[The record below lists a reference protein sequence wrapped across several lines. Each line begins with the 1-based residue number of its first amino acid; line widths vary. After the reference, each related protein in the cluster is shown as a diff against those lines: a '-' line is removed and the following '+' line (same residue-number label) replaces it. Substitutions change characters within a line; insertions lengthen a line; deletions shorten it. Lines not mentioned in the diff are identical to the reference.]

1 MIPIATTT
9 VTVKGVRPQLPVDRD
24 SEGYPD
30 DSTPTPVALV
40 TGLRATISKPA
51 FKRHLGEIDQ
61 ADVYALR
68 TDPFD
73 ITRFDIVVDESDGTE
88 YEVTQAG
95 PSKPVSWGLMH
106 TVAYIRAVKGQTS
119 GGDTGGTAGY

>member
-9 VTVKGVRPQLPVDRD
+9 VTVKGVRPQQAIDRD

-30 DSTPTPVALV
+30 DTTVAPSVLT
-40 TGLRATISKPA
+40 TGLRATITKPA
-51 FKRHLGEIDQ
+51 FKRHLGSIDQ
-61 ADVYALR
+61 ADIYALR

-73 ITRFDIVVDESDGTE
+73 INRFDTVIDESDGTE
-88 YEVTQAG
+88 YEVTYAG
-95 PSKPVSWGLMH
+95 PSKPVQWGLVH